1 MGRQVDKRVAKVTLH
16 TEPGPG
22 EGVGSL
28 RGSKGLGLGGGRCGG
43 AREELAPT
51 QRPQKAPSAVWR
63 VAWSFPASASWVWCG
78 WKQRVLGAVTERWEQ
93 RDQ

>member
-28 RGSKGLGLGGGRCGG
+28 RGSKGLGLGGAGVVGPVRSWHPLRGHRRHHLLCGEWPG
-43 AREELAPT
+43 VFLQVPAGCGVGGSREYWEL
-51 QRPQKAPSAVWR
+51 
-63 VAWSFPASASWVWCG
+63 
-78 WKQRVLGAVTERWEQ
+78 
-93 RDQ
+93 